1 VYKNSQNKELSMTQI
16 TFFPIGNA
24 DTSLVEL
31 SNGRRMLID
40 FADTKDR
47 NPNNKDRKC
56 DLTKLLREDL
66 NGSGFDTYHIVAF
79 THLDDDHCRK
89 APEYF
94 WLEHAAKYQSE
105 DRKKIDTLWVPAT
118 AITEEGLKNDGRV
131 IRAEAQHR
139 LKAGKG
145 IKVFS
150 RPERIR
156 DWLKANNLTVED
168 RKHCFVDAGQLVPG
182 LTLADDKVEVF
193 VHSPH
198 ATRSNQD
205 EVEDRN
211 GDSLVLQMRFEE
223 GKYYTDALFA
233 ADVPHSVLSEIVDI
247 TRSKNNDERLHWN
260 IFKLPHH
267 CSYLS
272 LSDTKGVDKTTP
284 VDQVKWLFETQGE
297 SGGYI
302 ISSSK
307 QLPVKGSAEDDDVQP
322 PHRQAA
328 NYYKQDV
335 MNNNRLL
342 VTMEQPSKASPKPIV
357 LEIGKRGAL
366 MRAFGAPAAAML
378 TGGAAP
384 RAGDG
389 N

>member
-1 VYKNSQNKELSMTQI
+1 MTQI

-31 SNGRRMLID
+31 NDGRRVLID

-47 NPNNKDRKC
+47 NGKNTDQKC
-56 DLTKLLREDL
+56 DLTKLLRQDL
-66 NGSGFDTYHIVAF
+66 EGSDFDTYHIVAF

-89 APEYF
+89 SPEYF
-94 WLEHAAKYQSE
+94 WLEHAAKYQTD
-105 DRKKIDTLWVPAT
+105 DRKKIDTLWVPAA
-118 AITEEGLKNDGRV
+118 AITEEGLQNDGRV
-131 IRAEAQHR
+131 IRQEARHR

-150 RPERIR
+150 RPERLKE
-156 DWLKANNLTVED
+156 WLNDNGLTIED
-168 RKHCFVDAGQLVPG
+168 RKHCFVDAGQLVPE
-182 LTLADDKVEVF
+182 LTLDDDKVEVF

-198 ATRSNQD
+198 AKRANQND
-205 EVEDRN
+205 VEDRN
-211 GDSLVLQMRFEE
+211 GESIVFQMRFEE
-223 GKYYTDALFA
+223 GGYYTDALFA
-233 ADVPHSVLSEIVDI
+233 ADVPHDVLSEIVDI
-247 TRSKNNDERLHWN
+247 TKSKKNDERLHWN

-272 LSDTKGVDKTTP
+272 LSDTKGTDKTTP
-284 VDQVKWLFETQGE
+284 VEQVKWLLETQGE
-297 SGGYI
+297 SGGYVL
-302 ISSSK
+302 SSSK
-307 QLPVKGSAEDDDVQP
+307 PIPAKGSAEDNDVQP

-328 NYYKQDV
+328 NYYKEDV
-335 MNNNRLL
+335 VNKNHLL
-342 VTMEQPSKASPKPIV
+342 VTMEQPSRFGPKPIV

-366 MRAFGAPAAAML
+366 LRAFGAPAAAML

-384 RAGDG
+384 RAGNG

>member
-1 VYKNSQNKELSMTQI
+1 MTQI
-16 TFFPIGNA
+16 SFYPIGNA

-31 SNGRRMLID
+31 NDGRRMLID
-40 FADTKDR
+40 FANTKDR
-47 NPNNKDRKC
+47 NSNNKDKKC

-66 NGSGFDTYHIVAF
+66 EGADFDSYHIVAF

-94 WLEHAAKYQSE
+94 WLEHAAKYQSK

-131 IRAEAQHR
+131 IRQEARHR
-139 LKAGKG
+139 LKNGKG

-150 RPERIR
+150 RPERLK
-156 DWLKANNLTVED
+156 DWLEDNNLTIED
-168 RKHCFVDAGQLVPG
+168 RKDCFVDAGKLVPD
-182 LTLADDKVEVF
+182 LTLDDDKVEVF

-198 ATRSNQD
+198 ATRTDQNG
-205 EVEDRN
+205 VEDRN
-211 GDSLVLQMRFEE
+211 GDSLVFQMRFEE
-223 GKYYTDALFA
+223 GGYHTDVLFA
-233 ADVPHSVLSEIVDI
+233 ADVPHEVLSEIVDI
-247 TRSKNNDERLHWN
+247 TKKKKNDDRLHWN

-272 LSDTKGVDKTTP
+272 LSDTKGTDKTTP
-284 VDQVKWLFETQGE
+284 EDQVKWMFEDQGE
-297 SGGYI
+297 SGGYVV
-302 ISSSK
+302 SSSK
-307 QLPVKGSAEDDDVQP
+307 PIPDKGSAEDADVQP

-335 MNNNRLL
+335 VNKNHLL
-342 VTMEQPSKASPKPIV
+342 VTMEQPNKTNPKPIV
-357 LEIGKRGAL
+357 LEIGKRGASL
-366 MRAFGAPAAAML
+366 KAFGAPAAAML

-384 RAGDG
+384 RAGNG